1 MFGLSPSVELLPPRE
16 VLRIAKETMGAIDID
31 LAAPGHMGHLVGA
44 AASIKR
50 RQGPWEE
57 DGREFVQGA
66 PKRVLLADPGATLTL
81 TRYRLLCLRQLWAAG
96 QVQQAIVWSRQYE
109 LLGAA
114 PWIWDPPLM
123 VCLPWRRLHPQWWD
137 DELERLKAA
146 SAATSGFIVFLPPV
160 RPGDPPADI
169 ARARAAFH
177 GAAALS
183 GRVLEGSPPLT
194 PWQPCFESTVGRPY
208 SFEPALS

>member
-1 MFGLSPSVELLPPRE
+1 MPANNKDRGVNQM
-16 VLRIAKETMGAIDID
+16 KMN
-31 LAAPGHMGHLVGA
+31 
-44 AASIKR
+44 R
-50 RQGPWEE
+50 R
-57 DGREFVQGA
+57 DFV
-66 PKRVLLADPGATLTL
+66 
-81 TRYRLLCLRQLWAAG
+81 
-96 QVQQAIVWSRQYE
+96 
-109 LLGAA
+109 
-114 PWIWDPPLM
+114 
-123 VCLPWRRLHPQWWD
+123 
-137 DELERLKAA
+137 KAA

-160 RPGDPPADI
+160 RPGDPQADI